1 VPVIFFGAG
10 VSPGVHDSAA
20 TPADIAP
27 TLAALAGVRFAATD
41 GQPLLKRTTLSESR
55 KPAAE
60 SR

>member
-10 VSPGVHDSAA
+10 VSPGVHETPA

-27 TLAALAGVRFAATD
+27 TLATLAGVRFDATD
-41 GQPLLKRTTLSESR
+41 GQPLLKRTTLSETR
-55 KPAAE
+55 KPAVE